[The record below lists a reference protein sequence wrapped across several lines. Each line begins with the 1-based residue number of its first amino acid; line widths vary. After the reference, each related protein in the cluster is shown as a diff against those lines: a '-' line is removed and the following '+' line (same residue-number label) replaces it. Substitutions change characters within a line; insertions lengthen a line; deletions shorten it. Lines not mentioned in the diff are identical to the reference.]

1 MFKIGYIYEDTLGGR
16 WLVKEIVEVRGVPCL
31 LVHQSR
37 HLVSRWHIAV
47 VDGNETAR
55 IFTKRGEISLL
66 GDHPL

>member
-1 MFKIGYIYEDTLGGR
+1 MFKIGYIYEDSFGGR

-31 LVHQSR
+31 LVHQTR

-47 VDGNETAR
+47 VDGNETAS
-55 IFTKRGEISLL
+55 IFAKKGVIALY